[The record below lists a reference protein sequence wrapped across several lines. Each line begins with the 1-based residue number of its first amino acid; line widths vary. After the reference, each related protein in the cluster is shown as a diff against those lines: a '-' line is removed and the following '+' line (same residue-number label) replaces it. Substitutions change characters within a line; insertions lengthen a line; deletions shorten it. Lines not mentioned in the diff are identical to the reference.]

1 MFINNIMNST
11 EFQQNVP
18 LFTVFILILI
28 ISANTL
34 LPLFP
39 CKFQLLLR
47 DNMLM
52 KHLFAFITMVFFVV
66 LTAPLD
72 DKKNIILKSIL
83 LYIFFVLV
91 TKTDYIFF
99 IIILILL
106 TISYLLVL
114 YKTDKKTNENKTD
127 DELVIYD
134 NYLYVLY
141 FLIIILTVFGVLLY
155 MGEKKIEYRRKFKY
169 SHFFYGKP
177 MCREFSPSV
186 SMLKAL
192 KASLS

>member
-1 MFINNIMNST
+1 MNST

-52 KHLFAFITMVFFVV
+52 KHSFAFITMVFFVV

-106 TISYLLVL
+106 TISYLVFL

-127 DELVIYD
+127 DELVVYD
-134 NYLYVLY
+134 NYLYGLY
-141 FLIIILTVFGVLLY
+141 FLIIILTVFGILLY
-155 MGEKKIEYRRKFKY
+155 MGEKKIEYNRKFKY
-169 SHFFYGKP
+169 FYFFFGKP
-177 MCREFSPSV
+177 ICREFSPSI

-192 KASLS
+192 KASFS